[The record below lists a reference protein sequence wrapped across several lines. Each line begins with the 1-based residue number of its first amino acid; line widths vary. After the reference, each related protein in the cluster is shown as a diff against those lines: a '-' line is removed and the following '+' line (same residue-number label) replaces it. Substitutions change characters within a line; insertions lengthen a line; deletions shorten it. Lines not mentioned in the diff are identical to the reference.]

1 MTNIYSTRP
10 TNLGANYP
18 NANSSG
24 SIALYKI
31 LGSKSEITTSGST
44 QAGFSDNFA
53 QAIYANGPYS
63 LLTPNNTTEQVAQN
77 IDFLA

>member
-1 MTNIYSTRP
+1 MTNIYSTKP
-10 TNLGANYP
+10 TDFTMNYG
-18 NANSSG
+18 NGNSLRG
-24 SIALYKI
+24 IALSKI
-31 LGSKSEITTSGST
+31 LGSRSEINASGSA

-53 QAIYANGPYS
+53 QAIYANGPYN